1 MNKITRLIFSYV
13 VSRIILFTLL
23 IIILSSCAFIWFGT
37 VKPLDRVVGR
47 KALDA
52 WREFFLRYLYLRH
65 GQNDI
70 PAQVEGACDRQVVKM
85 KNDGIIAIS
94 TVHARRDGRVDE
106 GDGLENH
113 CGCKVTEGSNPSP
126 SAITIGYVSPG
137 EVPEWLIGAA
147 C

>member
-23 IIILSSCAFIWFGT
+23 IIILFSCAFIWFGT
-37 VKPLDRVVGR
+37 VKPLNRVVGR

-52 WREFFLRYLYLRH
+52 WIEFFLRYHYLRH

-94 TVHARRDGRVDE
+94 TVHARRDG
-106 GDGLENH
+106 
-113 CGCKVTEGSNPSP
+113 
-126 SAITIGYVSPG
+126 
-137 EVPEWLIGAA
+137 
-147 C
+147 